1 MAADSLPAFLGP
13 PARRAADGGRRG
25 KAWPLEG
32 IFIALRARGLFRCSL
47 FGPPARRAA
56 GGGGEG
62 LSFGMRFL
70 SACGRGAFLLL
81 FIWAAC
87 AAGGRWGPVR
97 GCRPSEAPSALPPDD
112 PAGLSISHQ
121 PSKPHLHSLR
131 PILLGFP
138 GPTSLR
144 GLRVFCCGSFPP
156 FGRVISLRAA
166 QYHRPLSPCTK
177 AVGTSTCL
185 KGTLQRQQSALCLK
199 NSKIPIKL
207 FM

>member
-1 MAADSLPAFLGP
+1 MPPELLHGGFWRLKALSWLLCACDFWQQIHYLPFLGP

-112 PAGLSISHQ
+112 PAGLSIFHQ
-121 PSKPHLHSLR
+121 SSGLLCTHFGQSCWAFQLLPACEGCASFAAGASLPS
-131 PILLGFP
+131 
-138 GPTSLR
+138 
-144 GLRVFCCGSFPP
+144 
-156 FGRVISLRAA
+156 
-166 QYHRPLSPCTK
+166 
-177 AVGTSTCL
+177 VG
-185 KGTLQRQQSALCLK
+185 
-199 NSKIPIKL
+199 
-207 FM
+207 

>member
-1 MAADSLPAFLGP
+1 MPLCGGCPCAAGILRNA
-13 PARRAADGGRRG
+13 
-25 KAWPLEG
+25 LEG
-32 IFIALRARGLFRCSL
+32 NGEGKGKGEGEGLGLWDKIFVALRARGLFRCSL

-112 PAGLSISHQ
+112 PAGLVVYSHSHGLA
-121 PSKPHLHSLR
+121 PE
-131 PILLGFP
+131 GFP
-138 GPTSLR
+138 YSTIPR
-144 GLRVFCCGSFPP
+144 GLRGFCFGSFLAALGDLPA
-156 FGRVISLRAA
+156 RRAMPA
-166 QYHRPLSPCTK
+166 C
-177 AVGTSTCL
+177 AF
-185 KGTLQRQQSALCLK
+185 ALNERTGDVWLA
-199 NSKIPIKL
+199 
-207 FM
+207 